1 MGLPTKVTDIPYDE
15 ESDIYRVTLADGRT
29 VNCTSGHLF
38 KVYNHKLKREEI
50 KSLIDIQQDYICPR
64 KVTAKNTKGR
74 EFNYRI
80 PKNWA
85 LRISFK
91 AVPIDPYTL
100 GVLLGDGCFRS
111 KNKNNVGFTTK
122 FEDYLSCYRD
132 NIPYEIH
139 KVSND
144 SYSYNIKLPT
154 DLFGDLWNKKS
165 EDKYIPDE
173 YKYNSD
179 SVRLSVL

>member
-38 KVYNHKLKREEI
+38 KVYNHKLKREEV

-80 PKNWA
+80 PKN
-85 LRISFK
+85 
-91 AVPIDPYTL
+91 
-100 GVLLGDGCFRS
+100 
-111 KNKNNVGFTTK
+111 
-122 FEDYLSCYRD
+122 
-132 NIPYEIH
+132 
-139 KVSND
+139 
-144 SYSYNIKLPT
+144 
-154 DLFGDLWNKKS
+154 
-165 EDKYIPDE
+165 
-173 YKYNSD
+173 
-179 SVRLSVL
+179 